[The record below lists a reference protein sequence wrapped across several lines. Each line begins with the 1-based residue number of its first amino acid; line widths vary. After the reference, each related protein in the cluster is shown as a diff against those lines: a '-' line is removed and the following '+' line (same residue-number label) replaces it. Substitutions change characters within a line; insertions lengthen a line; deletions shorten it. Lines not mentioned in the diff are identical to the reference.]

1 MERDT
6 PPDLDL
12 HLIIDKYGKTN
23 QPIPKHPSKSNE
35 PLQDTLLDLKA
46 AKAELVNGVALLN
59 DKAIPFDAAARD
71 LNLNVHYISS
81 SDRYGITLDLN
92 DLRTRMKSEP
102 EAQSKLHAEA
112 ELGRDMAQLTKLTF
126 DTGGNSELRASGSI
140 DSSRSGSSRSAGGTT
155 TPIC

>member
-1 MERDT
+1 M
-6 PPDLDL
+6 
-12 HLIIDKYGKTN
+12 
-23 QPIPKHPSKSNE
+23 
-35 PLQDTLLDLKA
+35 
-46 AKAELVNGVALLN
+46 
-59 DKAIPFDAAARD
+59 
-71 LNLNVHYISS
+71 HYSS

-140 DSSRSGSSRSAGGTT
+140 NHFAHPEWQAALDGNLALKQVSVLGAVEGLEAGTLDLVLRGRSLAVRPRTRDNLSEARDYYERALKLAPASAEAQIGLADTNLT
-155 TPIC
+155 SNPKSEF

>member
-1 MERDT
+1 GEAPYLAIDKLQVRVKIVNLFSQATGMGAASHIGLSLLRVEH
-6 PPDLDL
+6 PQF

-71 LNLNVHYISS
+71 LNLNVHYSS

-112 ELGRDMAQLTKLTF
+112 ELGRD
-126 DTGGNSELRASGSI
+126 
-140 DSSRSGSSRSAGGTT
+140 
-155 TPIC
+155 